1 MLFFYGIINITG
13 YATKMC
19 TENGTWFVSPHTNST
34 YTDFTGCVER
44 NYSLMAVSQIYQYF
58 KSN

>member
-34 YTDFTGCVER
+34 YTDFTGCIER
-44 NYSLMAVSQIYQYF
+44 NYSLMAVSQLY
-58 KSN
+58 